1 VFGRDL
7 NEAERWVADWS
18 AAVSERAEQAQRLA
32 ARVAD
37 STATAEGAGGLIEV
51 RVDSSGAL
59 TALHLDDRVT
69 GWPAARIERVI
80 MNTLRQAQNAL
91 FDQIATAVADT
102 VGADTETG
110 RAVLD
115 GYERR
120 FPGVTEDGDNV
131 GGRYDR

>member
-1 VFGRDL
+1 MLGRDL
-7 NEAERWVADWS
+7 NEAEQWVADWS

-32 ARVAD
+32 ARVAGT
-37 STATAEGAGGLIEV
+37 TATADGAGGLIEV

-69 GWPAARIERVI
+69 GWPAARIERMI
-80 MNTLRQAQNAL
+80 MSTLRQAQTAL
-91 FDQIATAVADT
+91 FNQISAAVADT

-120 FPGVTEDGDNV
+120 FPVATENDNSD
-131 GGRYDR
+131 GGRRGR